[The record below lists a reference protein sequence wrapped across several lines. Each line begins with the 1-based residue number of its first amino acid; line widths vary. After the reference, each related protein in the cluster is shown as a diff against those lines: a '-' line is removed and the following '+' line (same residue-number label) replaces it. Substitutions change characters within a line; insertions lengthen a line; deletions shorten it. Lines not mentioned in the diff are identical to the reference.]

1 MTNLFLDDE
10 MDALMTKFDPENT
23 CNKICIFRLLSK
35 DERAKLK
42 MSAVQEETYESIYSV
57 LESNLLGAIHR
68 FPKGKGKWQ

>member
-1 MTNLFLDDE
+1 MSQNVQALYYRHQDDE
-10 MDALMTKFDPENT
+10 IILY
-23 CNKICIFRLLSK
+23 KICIFWLLSK